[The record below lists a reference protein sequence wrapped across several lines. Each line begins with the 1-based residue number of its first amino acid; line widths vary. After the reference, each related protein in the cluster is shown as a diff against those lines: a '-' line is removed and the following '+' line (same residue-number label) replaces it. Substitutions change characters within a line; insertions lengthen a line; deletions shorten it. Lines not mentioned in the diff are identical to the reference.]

1 MYLGQI
7 YKKISNLQN
16 KPSYEFYFLDAIKEF
31 INFVAMLLWLTVAQL
46 LSYIANTYKRDY
58 HENTIRI

>member
-16 KPSYEFYFLDAIKEF
+16 KPSYKFYFLDAIKEF
-31 INFVAMLLWLTVAQL
+31 INFVAMLAL
-46 LSYIANTYKRDY
+46 ANRGATLIVYSK
-58 HENTIRI
+58 HL